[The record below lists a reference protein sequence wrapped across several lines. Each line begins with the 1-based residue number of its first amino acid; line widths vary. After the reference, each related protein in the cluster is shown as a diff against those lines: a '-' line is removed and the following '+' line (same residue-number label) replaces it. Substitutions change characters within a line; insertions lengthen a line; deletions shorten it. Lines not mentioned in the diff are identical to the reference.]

1 MIFDFGAYIVSVYP
15 SALATWMNRKEC
27 RAVALLCFEEKVV
40 PYAPLRYQT
49 HADSRVV
56 EGMYLKFRE
65 AFQFKSGNRR
75 YPAVHEVDILQQKKD

>member
-15 SALATWMNRKEC
+15 SALAIWVNRKEC
-27 RAVALLCFEEKVV
+27 RVVALLCFEEKLV

-56 EGMYLKFRE
+56 EGIYLEFRE
-65 AFQFKSGNRR
+65 AFQFKSRNRR
-75 YPAVHEVDILQQKKD
+75 YPAVHEVNILPQKKD

>member
-1 MIFDFGAYIVSVYP
+1 MI
-15 SALATWMNRKEC
+15 RQEC
-27 RAVALLCFEEKVV
+27 RVVALLCVEEKVV

-49 HADSRVV
+49 HADSTAV

-65 AFQFKSGNRR
+65 AFQFKSRNRR

>member
-1 MIFDFGAYIVSVYP
+1 
-15 SALATWMNRKEC
+15 MNRKEC